1 MSEDP
6 LGIRSER
13 GDHLFL
19 EQFWKKISI
28 GFWSHSRFYD
38 WLLGRFFRINKE

>member
-19 EQFWKKISI
+19 EQFFKKKFLSDFRVI
-28 GFWSHSRFYD
+28 GDFIIYD
-38 WLLGRFFRINKE
+38 LGYF

>member
-19 EQFWKKISI
+19 EQFLKKKFLSDFIVI
-28 GFWSHSRFYD
+28 GDFIIYD
-38 WLLGRFFRINKE
+38 LGYF

>member
-6 LGIRSER
+6 LGLRSER

-19 EQFWKKISI
+19 EQFLKKKMSI
-28 GFWSHSRFYD
+28 D
-38 WLLGRFFRINKE
+38 RILES